1 MIVMEYVFHIIV
13 FVWIYLILAAS
24 LNLIAGYAGMMS
36 VAHAAFFGI
45 GAYCTGILSLNLGT
59 PFVLNV
65 TCSALTAWFVAS
77 VIAYP
82 TARIRDDYFVI
93 ATLAFQVIAYSTM
106 LNLREVTG
114 GAMGLPGIPQP
125 SVLGVMLNQPWH
137 FAVLGCV
144 VGGTVLLLCRRVAT
158 SPVGRVLKG
167 IREDETYV
175 CAMGKDIV
183 RLKVSVF
190 SLSAAIAAVSGGIYA
205 TYITFIDPSSFTLME
220 SVFIICIVIVGGSG
234 SFWGPVVGAVLLVTL
249 PELLRLLGLP
259 SSISGNIRQLLY
271 GGMLVAFML
280 LRPGGIAGDDVFGKD
295 ESQ

>member
-1 MIVMEYVFHIIV
+1 
-13 FVWIYLILAAS
+13 
-24 LNLIAGYAGMMS
+24 
-36 VAHAAFFGI
+36 
-45 GAYCTGILSLNLGT
+45 
-59 PFVLNV
+59 
-65 TCSALTAWFVAS
+65 
-77 VIAYP
+77 
-82 TARIRDDYFVI
+82 
-93 ATLAFQVIAYSTM
+93 
-106 LNLREVTG
+106 
-114 GAMGLPGIPQP
+114 
-125 SVLGVMLNQPWH
+125 
-137 FAVLGCV
+137 
-144 VGGTVLLLCRRVAT
+144 
-158 SPVGRVLKG
+158 
-167 IREDETYV
+167 
-175 CAMGKDIV
+175 MGKDIV